1 VTAQDRAV
9 LVESIDRTSFIIFSR
24 ICSGRCGQH
33 SLSSIKVASGRIAP
47 PRAPPISEIR
57 FSFGISRGS
66 SSPSSPT
73 PADCNTENSS
83 AGPRKS
89 LDFRRALCVGG
100 PSVRGDSDA
109 DWLVMALVIGRS
121 AGLDVDDPVLNQVN
135 DDLNLAQS
143 LNDAVYGCRTRSSV
157 SPAMT
162 FRRPALSAISRLEP
176 RSPRIETRY
185 PRFARSHVLQTSGPG
200 CVLLVP
206 TQ

>member
-1 VTAQDRAV
+1 MTAQDRAV

-73 PADCNTENSS
+73 LADCNSANSP

-89 LDFRRALCVGG
+89 LDFRWAFCVGG
-100 PSVRGDSDA
+100 PSVRVDSLT
-109 DWLVMALVIGRS
+109 DWLVITIVTDRS
-121 AGLDVDDPVLNQVN
+121 TGLDVDDPVLNQVD

-143 LNDAVYGCRTRSSV
+143 LNDAVYVCRTMSSA
-157 SPAMT
+157 SPVIT
-162 FRRPALSAISRLEP
+162 FRRTALSARSWLEP
-176 RSPRIETRY
+176 
-185 PRFARSHVLQTSGPG
+185 
-200 CVLLVP
+200 
-206 TQ
+206 